1 MRIKR
6 QKQFS
11 FGSKVLAV
19 VSPGAWN
26 AKELCKL
33 QSSSAEEY
41 KKNKWKSAIKGALA
55 PWSARNKLKKAQ
67 DLYKFGAD
75 SETIKAN
82 TNLKTGRAILGGIT
96 GIIGSPIRKVGN
108 TLATIRGLRTK
119 YGKNLKDQ
127 RVNFNDTNSY

>member
-33 QSSSAEEY
+33 QSADELEY
-41 KKNKWKSAIKGALA
+41 RKNRAKAAIKGFFA
-55 PWSARNKLKKAQ
+55 PWSARNKLRKAQ
-67 DLYKFGAD
+67 NLYKTGAD
-75 SETIKAN
+75 SELIKAN
-82 TNLKTGRAILGGIT
+82 TELKTGRAVVGGLFGAPVR
-96 GIIGSPIRKVGN
+96 GIGN
-108 TLATIRGLRTK
+108 ALARIRGLRTK
-119 YGKNLKDQ
+119 YGENLKNT
-127 RVNFNDTNSY
+127 RVNFNDSGNGY